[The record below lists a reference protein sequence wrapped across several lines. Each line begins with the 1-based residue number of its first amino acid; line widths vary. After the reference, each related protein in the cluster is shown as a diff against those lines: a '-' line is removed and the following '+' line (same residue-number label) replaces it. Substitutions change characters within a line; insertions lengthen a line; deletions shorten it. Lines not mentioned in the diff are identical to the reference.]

1 MTLLGATVVGLLQV
15 ASVHLQPGVAR
26 PGDAVLV
33 TVLGVTRQPSGT
45 LGPQTLD
52 FLPIADGFQALVALS
67 VEASLGTR
75 SLEVQLVPDGG
86 VETTIIGELEIV
98 DPDWPKRELKV
109 AKKFTSP
116 SRAEQLRSARD
127 TKAFNEAFDVELEPW
142 LFSEDFR
149 WPRPIEITA
158 PFGDLRLMNGKKKSQ
173 HFGMDLDGSTGDP
186 ITAANAGEVVMVRD
200 CFASGNTVLIHH
212 GGRLFTAYF
221 HLSKFEV
228 KEGDRVKPG
237 QLIGRVGKTGRVTG
251 PHLHFGVKLDG
262 RWVDPASLLS
272 LKFFEFSPALPTPER
287 AIEPMPSGG

>member
-1 MTLLGATVVGLLQV
+1 MVLGFALAGLLQV

-26 PGDAVLV
+26 PGDAVLI
-33 TVLGVTRQPSGT
+33 TVLGVTKQPTGT

-52 FLPIADGFQALVALS
+52 FLPIADGFQALVGLS
-67 VEASLGTR
+67 VEATIGTR
-75 SLEVQLVPDGG
+75 TLTVELVPEGAD
-86 VETTIIGELEIV
+86 ETTIIGSLDVVE
-98 DPDWPKRELKV
+98 PGWPKRELKV

-116 SRAEQLRSARD
+116 SKQEQLRSARD
-127 TKAFNEAFDVELEPW
+127 TKAFSDAFDVDLEPW
-142 LFSEDFR
+142 LFSRDFV
-149 WPRPIEITA
+149 WPRPKDITA

-173 HFGMDLDGSTGDP
+173 HFGTDLDGNTGDP

-228 KEGDRVKPG
+228 KEGDLVQPG
-237 QLIGRVGKTGRVTG
+237 QRIGLVGKTGRVTG

-262 RWVDPASLLS
+262 RWVDPASLLG
-272 LKFFEFSPALPTPER
+272 LRFFELSPALPIVTQPV
-287 AIEPMPSGG
+287 GG

>member
-1 MTLLGATVVGLLQV
+1 MVLGFALAGLLQV

-26 PGDAVLV
+26 PGDAVLI
-33 TVLGVTRQPSGT
+33 TVLGVTKQPTGT

-52 FLPIADGFQALVALS
+52 FLPIADGFQALVGLS
-67 VEASLGTR
+67 VEATIGTR
-75 SLEVQLVPDGG
+75 TLTVELVPEGAD
-86 VETTIIGELEIV
+86 ETTIIGSLDVVE
-98 DPDWPKRELKV
+98 PGWPKRELKV

-116 SRAEQLRSARD
+116 SKQEQLRSARD
-127 TKAFNEAFDVELEPW
+127 TKAFSDAFDVDLEPW
-142 LFSEDFR
+142 LFSRDFV
-149 WPRPIEITA
+149 WPRPKDITA

-173 HFGMDLDGSTGDP
+173 HFGTDLDGNTGDP

-228 KEGDRVKPG
+228 KEGDLVQPG
-237 QLIGRVGKTGRVTG
+237 QRIGLVGKTGRVTG

-262 RWVDPASLLS
+262 RWVDPASLLG
-272 LKFFEFSPALPTPER
+272 LRFFELSPALPVVT
-287 AIEPMPSGG
+287 EPVGG

>member
-1 MTLLGATVVGLLQV
+1 MTVFGLTLAGLLQV

-33 TVLGVTRQPSGT
+33 TVLGVVKAPTGT

-67 VEASLGTR
+67 VEASLGPR
-75 SLEVQLVPDGG
+75 ELSVDLLPEGG
-86 VETTIIGELEIV
+86 TETTITGTLELEE
-98 DPDWPKRELKV
+98 PGWPKRELKV
-109 AKKFTSP
+109 AKKFTNP
-116 SRAEQLRSARD
+116 SKAEQLRSARD
-127 TKAFNEAFDVELEPW
+127 QKAFEDAFDIDLEPW
-142 LFSEDFR
+142 LFGSDFT
-149 WPRPIEITA
+149 WPRPPEITA

-173 HFGMDLDGSTGDP
+173 HFGTDLDGNTGDP

-200 CFASGNTVLIHH
+200 CFGSGNTVLIHH

-228 KEGDRVKPG
+228 KEGDLVKAG
-237 QLIGRVGKTGRVTG
+237 QLLGKVGKTGRVTG

-262 RWVDPASLLS
+262 RWVDPQSLLD
-272 LKFFEFSPALPTPER
+272 LKFFDRAAALPAPK
-287 AIEPMPSGG
+287 APVLGG

>member
-1 MTLLGATVVGLLQV
+1 MVLGFALAGLLQV

-33 TVLGVTRQPSGT
+33 TVLGVTKQPSGK
-45 LGPQTLD
+45 LGPDTLD
-52 FLPIADGFQALVALS
+52 FLPIADGFQALVGLS

-75 SLEVQLVPDGG
+75 TLTVELIPEGSS
-86 VETTIIGELEIV
+86 ETTIIGSLDVIE
-98 DPDWPKRELKV
+98 PGWPKRELKV

-116 SRAEQLRSARD
+116 SKSEQLRSARD
-127 TKAFNEAFDVELEPW
+127 TKAFSDAFDVDLEPW
-142 LFSEDFR
+142 LFSQDFV
-149 WPRPIEITA
+149 WPRPKDITA

-173 HFGMDLDGSTGDP
+173 HFGTDLDGNTGDP

-228 KEGDRVKPG
+228 KEGDLVQPG
-237 QLIGRVGKTGRVTG
+237 QRIGLVGKTGRVTG

-262 RWVDPASLLS
+262 RWVDPASVLG
-272 LKFFEFSPALPTPER
+272 LKFFELSPALPVTT
-287 AIEPMPSGG
+287 EPVGG

>member
-1 MTLLGATVVGLLQV
+1 MVLGVALAGLLQV
-15 ASVHLQPGVAR
+15 ASVHLQPGAAR
-26 PGDAVLV
+26 PGDAVLI
-33 TVLGVTRQPSGT
+33 TVLGVTKPPSGT

-52 FLPIADGFQALVALS
+52 FLPIADGYQALVALS
-67 VEASLGTR
+67 VEADLGPRT
-75 SLEVQLVPDGG
+75 LEVNLIPDGG
-86 VETTIIGELEIV
+86 EETTLTGSLDVVE
-98 DPDWPKRELKV
+98 PGWPRRELKV

-127 TKAFNEAFDVELEPW
+127 TKAFSEAFDVDLEPW
-142 LFSEDFR
+142 LFSEDFQ
-149 WPRPIEITA
+149 WPRPAEITA

-173 HFGMDLDGSTGDP
+173 HFGMDLDGNTGDP

-200 CFASGNTVLIHH
+200 CFASGNTVLVHH

-237 QLIGRVGKTGRVTG
+237 QLLGRVGKTGRVTG

-262 RWVDPASLLS
+262 RWVDPASVLA
-272 LKFFEFSPALPTPER
+272 LKFFELSPALPLPATP
-287 AIEPMPSGG
+287 APSGG

>member
-1 MTLLGATVVGLLQV
+1 MVLGFALAGLLQV

-33 TVLGVTRQPSGT
+33 TVLGVTKLPTGT
-45 LGPQTLD
+45 LGPDTLD
-52 FLPIADGFQALVALS
+52 FLPIADGFQALVGLS

-75 SLEVQLVPDGG
+75 TLTVELIPEGG
-86 VETTIIGELEIV
+86 TETTIIGSLDVVE
-98 DPDWPKRELKV
+98 PGWPKRELKV
-109 AKKFTSP
+109 AKKFTNP
-116 SRAEQLRSARD
+116 SKNEQLRSARD
-127 TKAFNEAFDVELEPW
+127 TKAFSEAFDVDLEPW
-142 LFSEDFR
+142 LFSRDFV
-149 WPRPIEITA
+149 WPRPKDITA

-173 HFGMDLDGSTGDP
+173 HFGTDLDGNTGDP

-228 KEGDRVKPG
+228 KEGDLVQPG
-237 QLIGRVGKTGRVTG
+237 QRIGLVGKTGRVTG

-262 RWVDPASLLS
+262 RWVDPSSVLG
-272 LKFFEFSPALPTPER
+272 LKFFEISPALPVVT
-287 AIEPMPSGG
+287 EPQAVGG

>member
-1 MTLLGATVVGLLQV
+1 MVLGFALAGLLQV

-26 PGDAVLV
+26 PGDAVLI
-33 TVLGVTRQPSGT
+33 TVLGVTKQPTGT

-52 FLPIADGFQALVALS
+52 FLPIADGFQALVGLS
-67 VEASLGTR
+67 VEATIGTR
-75 SLEVQLVPDGG
+75 TLTVELVPEGAD
-86 VETTIIGELEIV
+86 ETTIIGSLDVVE
-98 DPDWPKRELKV
+98 PGWPKRELKV

-116 SRAEQLRSARD
+116 SKQEQLRSARD
-127 TKAFNEAFDVELEPW
+127 TKAFSDAFDVDLEPW
-142 LFSEDFR
+142 LFSRDFV
-149 WPRPIEITA
+149 WPRPKDITA

-173 HFGMDLDGSTGDP
+173 HFGTDLDGNTGDP

-228 KEGDRVKPG
+228 KEGDLVQPG
-237 QLIGRVGKTGRVTG
+237 QRIGLVGKTGRVTG

-262 RWVDPASLLS
+262 RWVDPASLLG
-272 LKFFEFSPALPTPER
+272 LRFFDLSPALPVVT
-287 AIEPMPSGG
+287 EPVGG

>member
-1 MTLLGATVVGLLQV
+1 MVLGFALAGLLQV

-33 TVLGVTRQPSGT
+33 TVLGVTKLPSGT
-45 LGPQTLD
+45 LGPDTLD
-52 FLPIADGFQALVALS
+52 FLPIADGFQALVGLS

-75 SLEVQLVPDGG
+75 TLTVELIPEGG
-86 VETTIIGELEIV
+86 TETTITGSLDVIEPG
-98 DPDWPKRELKV
+98 WPKRELKV
-109 AKKFTSP
+109 AKKFTNP
-116 SRAEQLRSARD
+116 SKNEQLRSARD
-127 TKAFNEAFDVELEPW
+127 TKAFSEAFDVDLEPW
-142 LFSEDFR
+142 LFSRDFV
-149 WPRPIEITA
+149 WPRPKDITA

-173 HFGMDLDGSTGDP
+173 HFGTDLDGNTGDP

-228 KEGDRVKPG
+228 KEGDLVQPG
-237 QLIGRVGKTGRVTG
+237 QRIGLVGKTGRVTG

-262 RWVDPASLLS
+262 RWVDPSSVLS
-272 LKFFEFSPALPTPER
+272 LEFFELSPALPVT
-287 AIEPMPSGG
+287 EPVGG

>member
-1 MTLLGATVVGLLQV
+1 MSLLGATLVGLLQV

-26 PGDAVLV
+26 PGDAVLI
-33 TVLGVTRQPSGT
+33 TVLGVTRTPSGT

-75 SLEVQLVPDGG
+75 TLEVQLVPDGG
-86 VETTIIGELEIV
+86 EETTITGALEIV
-98 DPDWPKRELKV
+98 DPKWPKRELKV

-127 TKAFNEAFDVELEPW
+127 SKAFDEAFGVELEPW

-173 HFGMDLDGSTGDP
+173 HFGMDLDGNTGDP
-186 ITAANAGEVVMVRD
+186 VTAANAGEVVLVRD
-200 CFASGNTVLIHH
+200 CFASGNTVLLHH

-221 HLSKFEV
+221 HLSRFEV

-237 QLIGRVGKTGRVTG
+237 QLLGRVGKTGRVTG

-272 LKFFEFSPALPTPER
+272 MRFFEFSPALPTPER
-287 AIEPMPSGG
+287 SADVAPSGG